1 MWKLKI
7 AEGGPGLVTGNNFIG
22 RQHWEFDPD
31 AGTPEERAQV
41 ENARHEFKKN
51 RFRMKQSAD
60 LLMRMQVNT
69 FIASI
74 SDLSLLS
81 HVYIYIYIYICKAY

>member
-7 AEGGPGLVTGNNFIG
+7 GEGGPWLITVNNHIG

-41 ENARHEFKKN
+41 EQLREEFRNN
-51 RFRMKQSAD
+51 RFRVKQSAD
-60 LLMRMQVNT
+60 LFMRLQYDFQEQNNY
-69 FIASI
+69 A
-74 SDLSLLS
+74 
-81 HVYIYIYIYICKAY
+81 

>member
-7 AEGGPGLVTGNNFIG
+7 AEGGPRLSTVNNHIG

-41 ENARHEFKKN
+41 ERLGDEFKKN
-51 RFRMKQSAD
+51 RFQVKQSAD
-60 LLMRMQVNT
+60 LLIRMQ
-69 FIASI
+69 
-74 SDLSLLS
+74 LQGL
-81 HVYIYIYIYICKAY
+81 